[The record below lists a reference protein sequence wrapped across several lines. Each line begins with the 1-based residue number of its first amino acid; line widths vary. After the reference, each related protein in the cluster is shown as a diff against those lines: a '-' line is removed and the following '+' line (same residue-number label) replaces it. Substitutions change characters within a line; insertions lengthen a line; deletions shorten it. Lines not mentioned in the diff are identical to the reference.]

1 MKKSELKTFFET
13 HLKNFNSIESNDL
26 FPKNFYEQFLSGQN
40 TVYHKNIKEIKIF
53 DEEWIDT
60 VESYFPS
67 INKIIANPK
76 SGLKY
81 EEEVVLVEKAKKIN
95 SQTVKHLASHSE
107 NIKEINEKGMIVP
120 KKLLTTYSDIDYATY
135 ENRVVMTLIERLFF
149 FVRRRYETIKE
160 NVESFQRTKL
170 ILNTN
175 FPIND
180 ANVSIDLDVTIKEDL
195 EDKSINEH
203 NKKLLKRV
211 EHLNKLVTSFYNS
224 QFMQDLKGALKVR
237 APIMKTSIILKNV
250 DYQNVYLLWL
260 FLDRYNTLAFDLE
273 VDEKSLTLDDK
284 YLENIN
290 QLALINFSTVAYN
303 EKKNSLE
310 YNQIPEKKHIKK
322 GIRQVKVHANDLLE
336 DPNHLVIE
344 NNSANEY
351 YLNQFKEMFQER
363 IDSHSS
369 DVKLADTALKRSMRD
384 LQAITNNIYDAYFE
398 FEVDPDIFRRLI
410 RRGNPIE
417 QINNVKDKLHF
428 AKLIRE
434 VKEVDYNE
442 QIRLERRLIKQV
454 LELDSLLVEASQ
466 KERVLTAKDIEKAM
480 LSENKK
486 KEILKQDEHLKSYF
500 DKVKANRE
508 ALDIEKRE
516 ALEKISELQKELKA
530 EEEKYY
536 KAIKDE
542 LNKELEIKLQKLAKD
557 HEIQMKRLK
566 DRFIKEQIVQDEQL
580 KQRIENLTTDHE
592 ANLIKINNDLNK
604 TYSQAVKD
612 YQKLL
617 EEKFLQAR
625 ILTEQEAIKNE
636 FKHEELIKKI
646 HQNKGSNQ

>member
-26 FPKNFYEQFLSGQN
+26 FPKNFYEQFLSGEN

-76 SGLKY
+76 SGLRY

-107 NIKEINEKGMIVP
+107 HIKEINEKGMIVP
-120 KKLLTTYSDIDYATY
+120 KKLLTTYSEIEYATY

-149 FVRRRYETIKE
+149 FVRKRYETIKD
-160 NVESFQRTKL
+160 NVQSFQRTKL

-175 FPIND
+175 FPVNNAD
-180 ANVSIDLDVTIKEDL
+180 VSIDLDVTIKEDL

-260 FLDRYNTLAFDLE
+260 FLDRYNTLAFNLE
-273 VDEKSLTLDDK
+273 VDEKSLELDDK

-290 QLALINFSTVAYN
+290 QLALMNFSTVAYN

-310 YNQIPEKKHIKK
+310 YNEIPDNKYIKK
-322 GIRQVKVHANDLLE
+322 GIRQVAVHANDLLE
-336 DPNHLVIE
+336 DPNHLVME
-344 NNSANEY
+344 NNVYNEY
-351 YLNQFKEMFQER
+351 YLNQLKELFTDR
-363 IDSHSS
+363 IQSHSE
-369 DVKLADTALKRSMRD
+369 DVKLADTALKRSMRE
-384 LQAITNNIYDAYFE
+384 LQNITNNIYQSHFE
-398 FEVDPDIFRRLI
+398 FDVDPDIFRRLI

-417 QINNVKDKLHF
+417 QINDVKDKLHF

-442 QIRLERRLIKQV
+442 QIRLERRLIKKV
-454 LELDSLLVEASQ
+454 LELDSILIEASH
-466 KERVLTAKDIEKAM
+466 KERVLTAKSIEKAM
-480 LSENKK
+480 LSDNKK
-486 KEILKQDEHLKSYF
+486 KEILKQDEHLKLYF
-500 DKVKANRE
+500 EKVKANRE
-508 ALDIEKRE
+508 ALDIEKKE
-516 ALEKISELQKELKA
+516 ALEKISNLQKELKA

-536 KAIKDE
+536 KEIQDK
-542 LNKELEIKLQKLAKD
+542 LNKSLDIQIQKLSKD
-557 HEIQMKRLK
+557 HETQMKRLK

-580 KQRIENLTTDHE
+580 KQRIDNLTSDHE
-592 ANLIKINNDLNK
+592 ASLVKINNDLNK
-604 TYSQAVKD
+604 TYSDSVKD

-617 EEKFLQAR
+617 EKKFLEAK

-636 FKHEELIKKI
+636 FKHEEIIKKL
-646 HQNKGSNQ
+646 HLNKGRN